1 MFNLITSNLL
11 CRRPRSASHSLVDEK
26 SYAPRKQIE
35 SDFPE
40 NSECPIC
47 FLNYEELNIA
57 LCCKQLICTEC
68 YLLMKNSAISEA
80 SKCPC
85 PFCSNETLNVVYNP
99 NKTPK
104 KKICPSF
111 QADSGCYAEAISSS
125 FSSNSTCSKTD
136 GYETASSNGADSS
149 TGRNTSPSTQ
159 LNVPLSSVN
168 DRRDIEIAIQQQRCR
183 FADDQPPIAPSSA
196 RTGLNSFMADRSHFT
211 NDWFDRGN
219 SLHRG
224 YLLHLIS
231 MNVSLNIYQLSF

>member
-1 MFNLITSNLL
+1 MF

-57 LCCKQLICTEC
+57 LCCRQLICTEC

-111 QADSGCYAEAISSS
+111 QADNGCYAEAISSS

-149 TGRNTSPSTQ
+149 TGRNTSSSTL

-219 SLHRG
+219 FLHRG
-224 YLLHLIS
+224 YLLPSIS
-231 MNVSLNIYQLSF
+231 MNVSLNISNILLISC